1 MSLKDKGNR
10 IVQLRDDIRSK
21 ILSLGIITD
30 SSVKLS
36 KCEEAIEALDTSS
49 ITASSIAVVPN
60 VIINKSAGVIT
71 ALGSKTGAVSANKGY
86 SSDISKSVSATAK
99 NALSLDVQA
108 GQNITPKTYNQT
120 IAANRWL
127 TGNQVILGDA
137 DLKAANI
144 KKGVSIFGVAGN
156 ASTITSSVNSKGNL
170 VLGKSWRI
178 AGYQPSAEQALSNY
192 KVTVTVLKRRLGTE
206 NWYETSMSCLQ
217 ITNLGF
223 TPVVAWLSSNTNS
236 GTDYMQYV
244 WMTSWGALVYRQ
256 TSGNSWKGRGYV
268 IAASSLSMTASKL
281 LIPVEVA
288 STSRIYE
295 VTAYGYY

>member
-30 SSVKLS
+30 SSAKLS
-36 KCEEAIEALDTSS
+36 KCEEAIEALNTSA
-49 ITASSIAVVPN
+49 ITASSIAVTPN
-60 VIINKSAGVIT
+60 VTINKSTGVVT
-71 ALGSKTGAVSANKGY
+71 VSGNKTGAVSANKGY
-86 SSDISKSVSATAK
+86 SSGVSKSVSATAK
-99 NALSLDVQA
+99 NTLSLDVQA
-108 GQNITPKTYNQT
+108 GQNITPKTYDQT

-144 KKGVSIFGVAGN
+144 KKGVSIFGVTGN
-156 ASTITSSVNSKGNL
+156 ASTITSSINSKGKL
-170 VLGKSWRI
+170 VLGKSWTI
-178 AGYQPSAEQALSNY
+178 SSDLNNY
-192 KVTVTVLKRRLGTE
+192 KVSVTVLKRRLGTE

-256 TSGNSWKGRGYV
+256 TSGNSWKGHGYA

-288 STSRIYE
+288 TTSRNYT